1 MDNVAKLSKTPKR
14 FSGFA
19 LVIMLLLGVL
29 AGFYGATYKDNIL
42 DVVAN
47 VTGAKNLKHEKVP
60 KEVSDR
66 LNEVYSRLK
75 TYYNGKIDE
84 NTLADGAAKG
94 FVSSLGDKYT
104 TYFSKKETAEF
115 KNDLSGSIGDGIGAM
130 ISIRNNLPTIV
141 SVLKNN
147 PAIKAG
153 LLKGDVILKI
163 NGEDVTKDSLDS
175 VVQKIR
181 GQAGTTVKLEIFR
194 NNEKKEFAITRETI
208 NNPSVETKVENGV
221 GVMTISRFD
230 EKTGE
235 LAKNAAENLLRQ
247 NVKSVVLD
255 LRGNSGGYL
264 TAAEKVAGLWIG
276 DNVAV
281 VEKKAN
287 GEEKK
292 DKGTAKDILKDM
304 KTIVLVDGGSASA
317 SEIVAGALKDYKKA
331 ELIGE
336 KTYGKGSVQ
345 SYLDLAN
352 GASIKITVAKWF
364 TPVTDKNI
372 DGEGIEPNLVVENT
386 PEDIKQLKDRQLDKA
401 LELAK

>member
-94 FVSSLGDKYT
+94 LVSSLGDKYT

-247 NVKSVVLD
+247 NVKSIVLD

-281 VEKKAN
+281 VEKRQMAKRKKIKA
-287 GEEKK
+287 
-292 DKGTAKDILKDM
+292 
-304 KTIVLVDGGSASA
+304 
-317 SEIVAGALKDYKKA
+317 
-331 ELIGE
+331 
-336 KTYGKGSVQ
+336 
-345 SYLDLAN
+345 
-352 GASIKITVAKWF
+352 
-364 TPVTDKNI
+364 
-372 DGEGIEPNLVVENT
+372 
-386 PEDIKQLKDRQLDKA
+386 QLKIS
-401 LELAK
+401 